1 MSFSENFI
9 NIMDAI
15 GKQLGIAIDWTSQ
28 NVVPYIEQL
37 SQRIINY
44 EMCMS
49 VFYIFICII
58 SAVVGRNIFK
68 TGKRM
73 FSDEGDGYGYGFGIF
88 PLVIGFIILLGAIIA
103 MGEYLKDVITV
114 LTLPEKTIIE
124 FIMQYK

>member
-44 EMCMS
+44 EMCMHGFYLAIS
-49 VFYIFICII
+49 VAII
-58 SAVVGRNIFK
+58 I
-68 TGKRM
+68 TGKKIANKAKELYEKEL
-73 FSDEGDGYGYGFGIF
+73 DEGYVGMGITC
-88 PLVIGFIILLGAIIA
+88 VCANIKDIITA
-103 MGEYLKDVITV
+103 

>member
-15 GKQLGIAIDWTSQ
+15 GKQLGIVIDWTSQ
-28 NVVPYIEQL
+28 NVVPYMEQL

-44 EMCMS
+44 EISMS

-73 FSDEGDGYGYGFGIF
+73 FSDEGDEFGMF

-103 MGEYLKDVITV
+103 MGEYLKDVITA
-114 LTLPEKTIIE
+114 LTLPENSLL
-124 FIMQYK
+124 FN

>member
-73 FSDEGDGYGYGFGIF
+73 FGDEDDGFGIF
-88 PLVIGFIILLGAIIA
+88 PLAIGFIILLGAIIA

>member
-15 GKQLGIAIDWTSQ
+15 GKQLGIAIDWTNQ

-58 SAVVGRNIFK
+58 SAVVGTNIFK

-73 FSDEGDGYGYGFGIF
+73 FSDEGDGFGIF

-103 MGEYLKDVITV
+103 MGEYSKDVITA